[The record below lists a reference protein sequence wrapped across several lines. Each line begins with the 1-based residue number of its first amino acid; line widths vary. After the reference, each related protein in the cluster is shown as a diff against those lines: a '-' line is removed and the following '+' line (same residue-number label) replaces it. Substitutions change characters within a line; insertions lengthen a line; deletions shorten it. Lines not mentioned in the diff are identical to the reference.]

1 MIFCIVAAES
11 SSEKLEL
18 LLEVGRVMSSKLE
31 LSDLLA
37 TVLELSSRVV
47 DAESAS
53 LLLLDEKSQ
62 ELYFD
67 VALGLGDEASKFRL
81 PVGQGI
87 AGTVARERKPAIIN
101 DVRADARWSPKM
113 DEQSGFTTRSIL
125 AVPMLV
131 RGRLIG
137 VVEAINRKEG
147 AFTPEHL
154 RTFEA
159 FSSQASVAID
169 NARLFSSLKEERL
182 KLSTV
187 FTEMTDGAVLCDPQG
202 QVLLANE
209 AAKRFFGLGTELTSL
224 ITALKDMAVTPPLS
238 EVIDS
243 QAASADFWA
252 VRELPKKLIL
262 AAKAT
267 RIRLGEGGSTRPAAT
282 GWLCVFRD
290 ATDEVQK
297 EVLKRTFL
305 SLISHKLKTPL
316 ASVTGFSEIL
326 LAEFAQTPPPPLQ
339 LKCAQTIASQGRKLA
354 NLVDNLLHYTT
365 LENPDTPL
373 ELSPFPID
381 EAVSGAVKSLKDWLA
396 ENKAAVVFSP
406 SGRRVKGDRAYL
418 IEVFKNLIE
427 NAVKFDSREGKSV
440 SVWVDEEAGRVGVHV
455 KDEGPGIP
463 PEDQEK
469 IFSRFHQVETSFTG
483 QVEGWGL
490 GLPFVKKV
498 VELHGGELKLT
509 SRLGQ
514 GTTASVLLPG
524 AAS

>member
-1 MIFCIVAAES
+1 MAAET
-11 SSEKLEL
+11 SSETLEL
-18 LLEVGRVMSSKLE
+18 LLEVGRLMSSKLE
-31 LSDLLA
+31 LPELLT

-53 LLLLDEKSQ
+53 LLLLDDKAQ

-67 VALGLGDEASKFRL
+67 VALGLGAEASKFRL

-87 AGTVARERKPAIIN
+87 AGMVARELKPAIIN

-113 DEQSGFTTRSIL
+113 DEQSGFVTRSIL

-159 FSSQASVAID
+159 FASQASVAID

-202 QVLLANE
+202 RVLLAND
-209 AAKRFFGLGTELTSL
+209 AARRFFGLGTELTSL
-224 ITALKDMAVTPPLS
+224 VTALKGMTVTPPLS
-238 EVIDS
+238 EVIAS
-243 QAASADFWA
+243 QASSADLWA
-252 VRELPKKLIL
+252 VREQPKKLIL
-262 AAKAT
+262 AGKAT

-326 LAEFAQTPPPPLQ
+326 LQEFAEKTPPPMQ
-339 LKCAQTIASQGRKLA
+339 LKCALTISAQGRKLS
-354 NLVDNLLHYTT
+354 NLVDKLLHYTT
-365 LENPDTPL
+365 LENPDTPV

-381 EAVSGAVKSLKDWLA
+381 EAVSEAVRGLKDWLT
-396 ENKAAVVFSP
+396 ENRACVKFSP
-406 SGRRVKGDRAYL
+406 SGRRVKGDRAQL

-427 NAVKFDSREGKSV
+427 NAVKFDAMAEKTV
-440 SVWVDEEAGRVGVHV
+440 TVWVEEAAGRVGVHV
-455 KDEGPGIP
+455 KDQGPGIP

-469 IFSRFHQVETSFTG
+469 IFSQFHQVESSFTG
-483 QVEGWGL
+483 QVDGWGL
-490 GLPFVKKV
+490 GLAFVKKV
-498 VELHGGELKLT
+498 VGLHGGELKLT
-509 SRLGQ
+509 SRLGE
-514 GTTASVLLPG
+514 GTTVTIFLPG